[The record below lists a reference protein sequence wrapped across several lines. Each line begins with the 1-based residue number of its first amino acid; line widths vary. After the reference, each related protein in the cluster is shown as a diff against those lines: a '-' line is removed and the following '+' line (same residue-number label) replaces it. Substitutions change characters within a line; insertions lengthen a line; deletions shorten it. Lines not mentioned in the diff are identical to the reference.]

1 MTSYLNVWP
10 ASDAA
15 WERVV
20 AERRSDVFHSPQWM
34 RVLSR
39 TYGLDIQAIVVEEN
53 GDPVAGIPF
62 CAIDDL
68 RGKRV
73 VALPFSDFC
82 DPLVRDHADW
92 DGLATALISY
102 GAPTLVRVVHAD
114 EPLSDSRFEVTK
126 QAKWHALT
134 LGNDPETTW
143 AGIHSSARRAIR
155 KARSEGVVVRTATSK
170 TELRAFFDLHLATR
184 KRKYSLLAQPYA
196 FFESIWDE
204 FIEPGD
210 GMLLVAT
217 IDDRIVA
224 GVIFLEWKGVLYY
237 KFNASNPDYVAAR
250 PNDLIIWT
258 AVEHCAHTGLKAI
271 DFGLSDWDQE
281 GLVRYKRK
289 YATEE
294 RTISFLRSPAAEDE
308 TGDGAVG
315 EMLSTMTSLFTDAT
329 VPDDITE
336 RAGDAL
342 YRFFS

>member
-1 MTSYLNVWP
+1 MTSHLTVDP
-10 ASDAA
+10 SSDAT
-15 WERVV
+15 WQRVV
-20 AERRSDVFHSPQWM
+20 AERRSDVFHTPQWI
-34 RVLSR
+34 RVLNR
-39 TYGLDIQAIVVEEN
+39 TYGFDIQAVVVEED

-62 CAIDDL
+62 CVIDDF
-68 RGKRV
+68 RGRRV

-82 DPLVRDHADW
+82 DPLVRDRADW
-92 DGLATALISY
+92 DELATALLAY
-102 GAPTLVRVVHAD
+102 GAPIQGRVVHAD

-126 QAKWHALT
+126 KAKWHSLA
-134 LGNDPETTW
+134 LGNDPEVTW

-155 KARSEGVVVRTATSK
+155 KARTEGVAVRIATSK
-170 TELRAFFDLHLATR
+170 AELRDFFDLHLATR
-184 KRKYSLLAQPYA
+184 KRKYNLLAQPYA
-196 FFESIWDE
+196 FFENIWDE

-210 GMLLVAT
+210 GMLLIAT
-217 IDDRIVA
+217 IDDRVVA

-250 PNDLIIWT
+250 PNDLIVWT
-258 AVEHCAHTGLKAI
+258 AAESSVRNGLKAI
-271 DFGLSDWDQE
+271 DFGLSDWEQE

-294 RTISFLRSPAAEDE
+294 RTISFLRSPATKDAPAA
-308 TGDGAVG
+308 GAAG
-315 EMLSTMTSLFTDAT
+315 EMLSTMTTLFTDPS